1 VNQDSNTVHTVY
13 PQQKVSIEWLND
25 GVPQFPYGVHME
37 FRTLD
42 WETIDALPQNITQSS
57 TLGGSVEWIVPDTL
71 PFEWTRLKYPGYALL
86 FHY

>member
-1 VNQDSNTVHTVY
+1 
-13 PQQKVSIEWLND
+13 
-25 GVPQFPYGVHME
+25 ME